1 MASLFDS
8 DDENGLASTR
18 QEPRRLSVLRDDLP
32 PSIGGRRGLFAS
44 QNIPAGS
51 LIVLEWPTLTWDKS
65 LLSLDDGVWTIIKQI
80 LQHAPSHQLTAHLH
94 PRRVND
100 VPVEEFRQAEE
111 KYRELSPALKAELS
125 AAERDEVMRLYLVLQ
140 HNGFQSGLYWH
151 LCMINHSCS
160 PNCIKFEPRTGSRGA
175 SEVWTT
181 TDVAAGD
188 ELLISYV
195 APLETSYPDAQEY
208 LQSQHGFQCFCQ
220 RCTGSAPYFAEAASG
235 DAAEHSDTAGDAVD
249 ATTVAGVGEE
259 MPRSVLQVVSNMEAN
274 FEGIEQMLH
283 VATQTYRRPPD
294 VEVIEE
300 SLETLDLIS
309 AQVAQLASPT
319 DGTMPLPEQET
330 IRLRSRT
337 QSIQCALLS
346 AAIELFDGQQKHVAV
361 AQDYARKLV
370 TTAVKL
376 YGHQRQLL
384 GDSHPNLATT
394 LTDLSNALEFL
405 LRLSAGDAAAAADTA
420 QLFAEASQSLAVFP
434 WLVLEK
440 PHDQQ
445 EMLKRA
451 GSDPAKQLLWKLRR
465 ETDRVKDL
473 YMLAKRVPSA
483 VKVLKGPGVVFW
495 GMDAY

>member
-8 DDENGLASTR
+8 DEESDQIFTR
-18 QEPRRLSVLRDDLP
+18 QEPVRLSVLRDDLP

-80 LQHAPSHQLTAHLH
+80 LQHAPSHRLTAHLH
-94 PRRVND
+94 PRHVGD
-100 VPVEEFRQAEE
+100 VPVEEFRQVEE

-125 AAERDEVMRLYLVLQ
+125 VVERDEVLRLYLVMQ

-181 TDVAAGD
+181 TDVSAGE

-195 APLETSYPDAQEY
+195 APLETSYPDTQEY
-208 LQSQHGFQCFCQ
+208 LQSQHGFRCFCR
-220 RCTGSAPYFAEAASG
+220 RCNGSEAYFVDATGG
-235 DAAEHSDTAGDAVD
+235 DAANDSAANATASAPST
-249 ATTVAGVGEE
+249 AEEEETVRTG
-259 MPRSVLQVVSNMEAN
+259 SQIVSNMEAN

-309 AQVAQLASPT
+309 AQVTQLSAPT
-319 DGTMPLPEQET
+319 DGAMPLPEQET
-330 IRLRSRT
+330 VRLRSRT
-337 QSIQCALLS
+337 QRIQCALLS
-346 AAIELFDGQQKHVAV
+346 AAIELFDGQRKHVAV
-361 AQDYARKLV
+361 ARDYARKLV
-370 TTAVKL
+370 ATATKL

-384 GDSHPNLATT
+384 GANHPNLTTT

-405 LRLSAGDAAAAADTA
+405 QRLTAGDAVAATETA
-420 QLFAEASQSLAVFP
+420 QIFADVSQSLAAFP
-434 WLVLEK
+434 WLAVEQ
-440 PHDQQ
+440 PQDQQ

-451 GSDPAKQLLWKLRR
+451 GADPAKQLLWKLRR

-495 GMDAY
+495 GMSAY